1 MPILNGEEGSVTVD
15 AASDIKTL
23 IEAAKSTAWSIS
35 YNQPSLVTTGHGDTF
50 ETKVAGVYDWTASID
65 LVYPTA
71 PELGSKG
78 LVTYAAGYTTS
89 ILRYSLNISWPET
102 VLTVMDGDVSAKVA
116 YPGYPSWSGSYEALL
131 DDTVIPKVG
140 STAADAPGGSGNAAT
155 FRLRDDT
162 PDDTLAGNILV
173 TSVTPTATAG
183 DLQRVTIAFE
193 GAGSLTAAGDANLF
207 AAGVIGKSATTEVV
221 YLQDAS
227 ETYTGNAF
235 MTGVAITVDPE
246 AVMTAQVTQRGS
258 GALTTAT

>member
-23 IEAAKSTAWSIS
+23 IEAAKSTAWTIS

-89 ILRYSLNISWPET
+89 VLDFSISISWPET
-102 VLTVMDGDVSAKVA
+102 VLSLLSGNTSSRVA
-116 YPGYPSWSGSYEALL
+116 YPGYPSWSGSYNALL
-131 DDTVIPKVG
+131 DDTVIPAVG
-140 STAADAPGGSGNAAT
+140 STAADAPGSGGNAAT

-162 PDDTLAGNILV
+162 TDDTLAGNIVL
-173 TSVTPTATAG
+173 TSATPTATSG
-183 DLQRVTIAFE
+183 DLQRVAFAFD
-193 GAGSLTAAGDANLF
+193 GAGQLTAAGSSNLF
-207 AAGVIGKSATTEVV
+207 AAGAIGKSSTTEVV
-221 YLQDAS
+221 FLQDAS
-227 ETYTGNAF
+227 ETYTGDAF
-235 MTGVAITVDPE
+235 MTGVTINVVPDQ
-246 AVMTAQVTQRGS
+246 VMTAQVTLRGS